1 MSFYDPSAGRV
12 AFYCRLSTHSETE
25 RGFCLFS
32 AVRYLPESSMKG
44 GGEAQQ
50 TGKRSELPHFC
61 VLLNIWLHQMS
72 GNCMARCDVPQFR
85 RTMARRAI
93 NASKH
98 GSPWKGT
105 RRRKY
110 MGGRERKMLKIN
122 KVKTNKKCS
131 REKKSFVFVN
141 VWTLWTN
148 SNGGEKVSR
157 EGIKI
162 ASCRNR

>member
-1 MSFYDPSAGRV
+1 MPRVHHIKIWVFTTPPPAGLRFIAIYLLTPRPSEVFA
-12 AFYCRLSTHSETE
+12 
-25 RGFCLFS
+25 FS
-32 AVRYLPESSMKG
+32 AQFVTCPKVPWK
-44 GGEAQQ
+44 EAEKLNKP
-50 TGKRSELPHFC
+50 GSAANCHIS
-61 VLLNIWLHQMS
+61 VLLNIWLHPTS

-141 VWTLWTN
+141 VWTLWAN
-148 SNGGEKVSR
+148 SNGEEKSLPW
-157 EGIKI
+157 G
-162 ASCRNR
+162 N